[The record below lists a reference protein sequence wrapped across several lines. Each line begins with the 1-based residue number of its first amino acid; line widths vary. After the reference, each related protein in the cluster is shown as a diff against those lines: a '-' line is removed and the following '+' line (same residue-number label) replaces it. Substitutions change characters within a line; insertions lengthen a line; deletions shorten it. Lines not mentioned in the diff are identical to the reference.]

1 MYMNN
6 TVFNEDLNVGDSVI
20 YKNESYLI
28 DKIEN
33 DIYFLRNNEKEIK
46 VKSNEKIY
54 IKIC

>member
-28 DKIEN
+28 NKIEN
-33 DIYFLRNNEKEIK
+33 NIYFLRNNEKEIK

-54 IKIC
+54 IRIC